1 MEGATGEATP
11 ATIEARADAVRLRD
25 GVAFCAVVF
34 ATVRVTLSLLAVVT
48 VGAVHPPSSA
58 GSGVAVP
65 ATAGWHNAIDGTDR
79 WDAGWF
85 ERIARDGYRPDDA
98 SAAFF
103 PGYPLAIRG
112 VTSVLPLSETDA
124 ALVVSNLAFLG
135 ALIVLFALTTF
146 EFSIDTARRTVILL
160 ALFPVSFFFLSPYS
174 ESLFLFASLLT
185 FWWAR
190 RGRWGPAA
198 AGGFVAALT
207 RSVGV
212 LLVPALLLEARNIDA
227 RERPR
232 AIVASLV
239 PLLAPA
245 TYAAYWFARAGD
257 ALRPFHAQDSWFRSL
272 ELPFV
277 TLGNGLWLGLSG
289 ITDRRGIYWSVDLAL
304 TAVVLIAIALG
315 WNRIPKP
322 YLLYVVLSLVL
333 ILSYPLPERPL
344 LSVPRFVAVL
354 FPAFWAMAI
363 LAKGWR
369 LPVTLAI
376 FGVGSVLL
384 SVAFMNWGYIF

>member
-1 MEGATGEATP
+1 MPAARPAQVETP
-11 ATIEARADAVRLRD
+11 HDAVRLRD
-25 GVAFCAVVF
+25 GVPFSAAVFV
-34 ATVRVTLSLLAVVT
+34 TVRVTLSVLAVLT
-48 VGAVHPPSSA
+48 VGAVHPPSDA
-58 GSGVAVP
+58 GSGMAVP
-65 ATAGWHNAIDGTDR
+65 ATAGWHNAIDGTQR

-85 ERIARDGYRPDDA
+85 ESIARDGYRSDDA

-103 PGYPLAIRG
+103 PGYPIAIRG
-112 VTSVLPLSETDA
+112 ATWIVPISESDA

-135 ALIVLFALTTF
+135 ALIVLFALMRF
-146 EFSIDTARRTVILL
+146 ESSTDTARRTVLLL
-160 ALFPVSFFFLSPYS
+160 AWYPASFFFLAPYS
-174 ESLFLFASLLT
+174 ESMFLLASLLT

-190 RGRWGPAA
+190 RSRWGPAA
-198 AGGFVAALT
+198 AAGFVAALT

-212 LLVPALLLEARNIDA
+212 VLVPALLLEAWSINRD
-227 RERPR
+227 ERPR

-245 TYAAYWFARAGD
+245 AYSAYWFARAGD
-257 ALRPFHAQDSWFRSL
+257 ALRPFHAQASWFRSL
-272 ELPFV
+272 QLPLV

-289 ITDRRGIYWSVDLAL
+289 ITDRRGIYWTVDVVL
-304 TAVVLIAIALG
+304 TAVVLIALALG

-322 YLLYVVLSLVL
+322 YLVYVVLSLAL

-354 FPAFWAMAI
+354 FPAFWAMAA

-369 LPVTLAI
+369 FRVLLAA
-376 FGVGSVLL
+376 FGVGYVLL
-384 SVAFMNWGYIF
+384 SIAFMNWGYIF

>member
-1 MEGATGEATP
+1 MVGATGRAT
-11 ATIEARADAVRLRD
+11 ATELDIGHGSVRLRE
-25 GVAFCAVVF
+25 GVPFSAIVF
-34 ATVRVTLSLLAVVT
+34 VAARIILSLVAVLT

-58 GSGVAVP
+58 GSGMAVP
-65 ATAGWHNAIDGTDR
+65 ATAGWHNAIDGTER

-85 ERIARDGYRPDDA
+85 ERIARDGYSPDDA

-112 VTSVLPLSETDA
+112 LTTVTPLGDSDA

-146 EFSIDTARRTVILL
+146 EFSRDTARRTVLL
-160 ALFPVSFFFLSPYS
+160 IGFFPASFFFLSPYS

-185 FWWAR
+185 FWWSR
-190 RGRWGPAA
+190 RGRWGLAA
-198 AGGFVAALT
+198 LAGFAAALT

-212 LLVPALLLEARNIDA
+212 LLVPALLFEAWSLDR

-232 AIVASLV
+232 AVVASLV

-245 TYAAYWFARAGD
+245 AYAGYWLARSGD

-272 ELPFV
+272 ELPFI
-277 TLGNGLWLGLSG
+277 TLGNGLWLGIVG
-289 ITDRRGIYWSVDLAL
+289 ITDPRGIYWTVDVAL
-304 TAVVLIAIALG
+304 TAVVVIALALG

-322 YLLYVVLSLVL
+322 YLVYVLGSLIL

-354 FPAFWAMAI
+354 FPAFWAMAA
-363 LAKGWR
+363 LARGWR
-369 LPVTLAI
+369 FPVTLAV
-376 FGVGSVLL
+376 FGVGFVVL

>member
-1 MEGATGEATP
+1 MEGAIGQATP
-11 ATIEARADAVRLRD
+11 TRTEAHHREVRLRD
-25 GVAFCAVVF
+25 GVLFSATAF
-34 ATVRVTLSLLAVVT
+34 ATVRIVLSLLAVVT
-48 VGAVHPPSSA
+48 VGAVHPPSFA

-65 ATAGWHNAIDGTDR
+65 ATTGWHNAVDGTER

-85 ERIARDGYRPDDA
+85 ERIARDGYRSDDA

-112 VTSVLPLSETDA
+112 VTTVLPLSDGDA
-124 ALVVSNLAFLG
+124 ALLVSNIAFLG
-135 ALIVLFALTTF
+135 ALIVLLALTTF
-146 EFSIDTARRTVILL
+146 EFSTDTARRTVLL
-160 ALFPVSFFFLSPYS
+160 LVCFPASFFFLSPYS
-174 ESLFLFASLLT
+174 ESSFLLASLLT

-190 RGRWGPAA
+190 RGRWDLASA
-198 AGGFVAALT
+198 AGFAAALT

-212 LLVPALLLEARNIDA
+212 LLVPALLLEAWSVDR

-245 TYAAYWFARAGD
+245 AYAAYWIARAGD

-277 TLGNGLWLGLSG
+277 TLGNGLWLGIVG
-289 ITDRRGIYWSVDLAL
+289 ITDRRGIYWTVDVAL
-304 TAVVLIAIALG
+304 TAVVLIALG
-315 WNRIPKP
+315 LAWNRIPKP
-322 YLLYVVLSLVL
+322 YLAYVLASIILV
-333 ILSYPLPERPL
+333 LSYPLPERPL
-344 LSVPRFVAVL
+344 LSAPRFVAVL
-354 FPAFWAMAI
+354 FPAFWAMAV

-369 LPVTLAI
+369 FPVMLVG
-376 FGVGSVLL
+376 FGVGFVLL

>member
-1 MEGATGEATP
+1 MWQGIEAT
-11 ATIEARADAVRLRD
+11 AIRIEARRDAVRLRD
-25 GVAFCAVVF
+25 GLPFCATVF
-34 ATVRVTLSLLAVVT
+34 ATVRITLSVLAVLT

-65 ATAGWHNAIDGTDR
+65 ATSGWHNAIDGTER

-112 VTSVLPLSETDA
+112 VTSVIPVSEADA
-124 ALVVSNLAFLG
+124 ALVVSNVAFLG
-135 ALIVLFALTTF
+135 ALVVLFALTTF
-146 EFSIDTARRTVILL
+146 EFSTDTARRAVLLL
-160 ALFPVSFFFLSPYS
+160 AWFPASFFFLAPYS
-174 ESLFLFASLLT
+174 ESMFLFTSLLT

-190 RGRWGPAA
+190 RRRWVPAA
-198 AGGFVAALT
+198 AAGFVAALT
-207 RSVGV
+207 RSVGIF
-212 LLVPALLLEARNIDA
+212 LVPALLLEAWSLDR

-232 AIVASLV
+232 AIAVSLV

-245 TYAAYWFARAGD
+245 AYAAYWFARAGD

-277 TLGNGLWLGLSG
+277 TLGNGLWLGISG
-289 ITDRRGIYWSVDLAL
+289 ITDRRGIYWTVDVAL
-304 TAVVLIAIALG
+304 TSVVLIAIALG
-315 WNRIPKP
+315 WKRIPKP
-322 YLLYVVLSLVL
+322 YLVYLLASLVL

-354 FPAFWAMAI
+354 FPAFWAIAV

-369 LPVTLAI
+369 FPVTLVS
-376 FGVGSVLL
+376 FGIGFAVL
-384 SVAFMNWGYIF
+384 SIAFMNWGYIF

>member
-1 MEGATGEATP
+1 MEGAIGEATP
-11 ATIEARADAVRLRD
+11 TRIEGHHREVRLRD
-25 GVAFCAVVF
+25 GVLFSAAVF
-34 ATVRVTLSLLAVVT
+34 ATVRIVLSLLAVET

-65 ATAGWHNAIDGTDR
+65 ATAGWHNAIDGTER

-85 ERIARDGYRPDDA
+85 ERIARDGYRSDDA

-112 VTSVLPLSETDA
+112 VTTVLPLSEGDA
-124 ALVVSNLAFLG
+124 ALLVSNIAFLG

-146 EFSIDTARRTVILL
+146 EFSTDSARRTVLL
-160 ALFPVSFFFLSPYS
+160 LVCFPASFFFLSPYS
-174 ESLFLFASLLT
+174 ESSFLFASLLT

-190 RGRWGPAA
+190 RGRWGSAAA
-198 AGGFVAALT
+198 AGFAAALT

-212 LLVPALLLEARNIDA
+212 LLVPALLLEAWSVDR
-227 RERPR
+227 RERSR
-232 AIVASLV
+232 AIAASLV

-245 TYAAYWFARAGD
+245 AYAAYWFARAGD
-257 ALRPFHAQDSWFRSL
+257 ALRPFHAQDSWFRSF

-277 TLGNGLWLGLSG
+277 TLGNGLWLGIVG
-289 ITDRRGIYWSVDLAL
+289 VTDRRGIYWTVDVAL
-304 TAVVLIAIALG
+304 TAVVLIALALG

-322 YLLYVVLSLVL
+322 YLVYVLASLL
-333 ILSYPLPERPL
+333 IVLSYPLPARPL
-344 LSVPRFVAVL
+344 LSAPRFVAVL
-354 FPAFWAMAI
+354 FPAFWAMAV

-369 LPVTLAI
+369 FPVILVG
-376 FGVGSVLL
+376 FGIGFVLL

>member
-1 MEGATGEATP
+1 MEGATVNNTASDASE
-11 ATIEARADAVRLRD
+11 RAGTVRLRD
-25 GVAFCAVVF
+25 GAKFSFLVF
-34 ATVRVTLSLLAVVT
+34 LAARLGLSVLAVLT
-48 VGAVHPPSSA
+48 VSTVHPPSSA
-58 GSGVAVP
+58 GSGVAAP
-65 ATAGWHNAIDGTDR
+65 ATAGWHNAVDGTER

-85 ERIARDGYRPDDA
+85 ERIARDGYRSDDA

-112 VTSVLPLSETDA
+112 VTAVLPLSDSDA
-124 ALVVSNLAFLG
+124 ALVVSNIAFLG

-146 EFSIDTARRTVILL
+146 EFSTDTARRTVLL
-160 ALFPVSFFFLSPYS
+160 LVCFPASFFFLSPYS
-174 ESLFLFASLLT
+174 ESSFLFASLLT

-190 RGRWGPAA
+190 RGRWGLASA
-198 AGGFVAALT
+198 AGFAAALT

-212 LLVPALLLEARNIDA
+212 LLVPALLLEAWTIDR

-245 TYAAYWFARAGD
+245 AYAAYWFARAGD
-257 ALRPFHAQDSWFRSL
+257 ALEPFHAQDSWLRSL

-277 TLGNGLWLGLSG
+277 TLGNGLWLGISG
-289 ITDRRGIYWSVDLAL
+289 ITDRRGIYWTVDVAL
-304 TAVVLIAIALG
+304 TTVVLIALALG
-315 WNRIPKP
+315 WKRIPKP
-322 YLLYVVLSLVL
+322 YLVYVLASLVL

-344 LSVPRFVAVL
+344 LSAPRFVSVL

-369 LPVTLAI
+369 FPVALVG
-376 FGVGSVLL
+376 FGVGCVLL

>member
-1 MEGATGEATP
+1 
-11 ATIEARADAVRLRD
+11 
-25 GVAFCAVVF
+25 
-34 ATVRVTLSLLAVVT
+34 
-48 VGAVHPPSSA
+48 
-58 GSGVAVP
+58 
-65 ATAGWHNAIDGTDR
+65 
-79 WDAGWF
+79 
-85 ERIARDGYRPDDA
+85 
-98 SAAFF
+98 
-103 PGYPLAIRG
+103 
-112 VTSVLPLSETDA
+112 
-124 ALVVSNLAFLG
+124 
-135 ALIVLFALTTF
+135 
-146 EFSIDTARRTVILL
+146 
-160 ALFPVSFFFLSPYS
+160 VSFFFLSPYS
-174 ESLFLFASLLT
+174 ESLFLFASLIT

-190 RGRWGPAA
+190 RGQWGPAA

-212 LLVPALLLEARNIDA
+212 LLVPALLLEAWSIRG

-232 AIVASLV
+232 AIAASLV

-245 TYAAYWFARAGD
+245 AYAAYWFVRADD

-304 TAVVLIAIALG
+304 TAVVLVAVGLG

-322 YLLYVVLSLVL
+322 YLVYVVLSLVL

-363 LAKGWR
+363 LTKGWR
-369 LPVTLAI
+369 FPVTLAI
-376 FGVGSVLL
+376 FGVGSVVL

>member
-1 MEGATGEATP
+1 MEGATVNNTAS
-11 ATIEARADAVRLRD
+11 DASERTGTVRLRD
-25 GVAFCAVVF
+25 GAKFSFLVF
-34 ATVRVTLSLLAVVT
+34 LAARVGLSVLAVLT
-48 VGAVHPPSSA
+48 VSTVHPPSSA
-58 GSGVAVP
+58 GSGVAAP
-65 ATAGWHNAIDGTDR
+65 ATAGWHNAVDGTER

-85 ERIARDGYRPDDA
+85 ERIAQDGYRSDDA

-112 VTSVLPLSETDA
+112 VTTVLPLSDSDA
-124 ALVVSNLAFLG
+124 ALVVSNIAFLG

-146 EFSIDTARRTVILL
+146 EFSTDTARRTVLL
-160 ALFPVSFFFLSPYS
+160 LVCFPASFFFLSPYS
-174 ESLFLFASLLT
+174 ESSFLFASLLT

-190 RGRWGPAA
+190 RGRWGLASA
-198 AGGFVAALT
+198 AGFAAALT

-212 LLVPALLLEARNIDA
+212 LLVPALLLEAWSVDR

-245 TYAAYWFARAGD
+245 AYAAYWFARAGD
-257 ALRPFHAQDSWFRSL
+257 ALKPFHAQDSWLRSL

-277 TLGNGLWLGLSG
+277 TLGNGLWLGISG
-289 ITDRRGIYWSVDLAL
+289 ITDRRGIYWTVDVAL
-304 TAVVLIAIALG
+304 TTVVLIALALG
-315 WNRIPKP
+315 WKRIPKP
-322 YLLYVVLSLVL
+322 YLVYVLASLVL

-344 LSVPRFVAVL
+344 LSAPRFVAVL

-363 LAKGWR
+363 LVKGWR
-369 LPVTLAI
+369 FPVALVG
-376 FGVGSVLL
+376 FGVGFVLL

>member
-1 MEGATGEATP
+1 
-11 ATIEARADAVRLRD
+11 
-25 GVAFCAVVF
+25 
-34 ATVRVTLSLLAVVT
+34 
-48 VGAVHPPSSA
+48 
-58 GSGVAVP
+58 
-65 ATAGWHNAIDGTDR
+65 
-79 WDAGWF
+79 
-85 ERIARDGYRPDDA
+85 
-98 SAAFF
+98 
-103 PGYPLAIRG
+103 LAIRG
-112 VTSVLPLSETDA
+112 VASVLSLSETDA

-146 EFSIDTARRTVILL
+146 EFSIDTARRTVLLL

-212 LLVPALLLEARNIDA
+212 LLVPALLLEAWSIRG

-232 AIVASLV
+232 AIAASLV

-245 TYAAYWFARAGD
+245 AYAAYWFVRADD

-304 TAVVLIAIALG
+304 TAVVLVAVGLG

-322 YLLYVVLSLVL
+322 YLVYVVLSLVL

-363 LAKGWR
+363 LTKGWR
-369 LPVTLAI
+369 FPVTLAI
-376 FGVGSVLL
+376 FGVGSVVL